1 MYLFAYLRACTASRH
16 TNALE
21 VKPVVEPEN
30 REFARLVDWVEGR
43 LSEREARVVEKQVAA
58 DTAMHDDATWLRA
71 FALISKATVIAS
83 PSPEVRAT
91 LVDRFEAYAESK
103 RRPGLLKRV
112 AATLSFDSGLQ
123 PALGLRTTGTP
134 RSQRQFVYSSELAD
148 VSINLR
154 SRPYDGR
161 TDLYGQIFPLDDTDP
176 GAFGAQ
182 LLDGA
187 IEAATTATNDLG
199 EFSFRAVAPGTYE
212 VLARSDHVEIR
223 LTGVEVRRET

>member
-1 MYLFAYLRACTASRH
+1 M
-16 TNALE
+16 LE
-21 VKPVVEPEN
+21 SED
-30 REFARLVDWVEGR
+30 REFARLADWVEGR
-43 LSEREARVVEKQVAA
+43 LSKQEAQIVEKQVAA
-58 DTAMHDDATWLRA
+58 DTAMHDNVMWLRA
-71 FALISKATVIAS
+71 FALISDATVIAS
-83 PSPEVRAT
+83 PPPEVRDT
-91 LVDRFEAYAESK
+91 LVDRFEEYAVGK
-103 RRPGLLKRV
+103 RGSGLPKRV
-112 AATLSFDSGLQ
+112 VAALSFDSDLQ
-123 PALGLRTTGTP
+123 PALGLRTMGIL

-161 TDLYGQIFPLDDTDP
+161 ADLYGQIFPLDDTDP

-187 IEAATTATNDLG
+187 IEVATTATNDLG